1 VRKNLLR
8 FGLGLAVPV
17 LLALIIR
24 SLFEVVPAVKYLEP
38 SREAR
43 INEYLALDRWLAVTG
58 HPVRIGDSGDLAS
71 LKAAPEGTV
80 VIQSALFDWTG
91 EAAEYLR
98 SWIEKGGSLVL
109 CLDYSW
115 EWDEDRIQGKFLAG
129 LGFGQG
135 ERPDGMEYYYD
146 PAEPAYESNI
156 IIDPPAEGE
165 PLILTDYNG
174 LVRVARRSLG
184 RGRIAVSGKPRF
196 MTSQALREEQNARL
210 AWYLLAGD
218 PPEPEGV
225 FNPGI
230 FFIRGREKVQGL
242 VGRLFRQGNFTVLII
257 SGLVFLFV
265 GFWSVIPG
273 FGVARGDDVY
283 PGRPLRERFLAEG
296 RFLKRWGA
304 LDSFRAAYL
313 REIARRLK
321 KREGPNSEEEIL
333 RRALEIW
340 EKAAG
345 QRDLA
350 AARTALSPGRLKDR
364 AFTKSI
370 IILKTIVEGL

>member
-1 VRKNLLR
+1 M
-8 FGLGLAVPV
+8 
-17 LLALIIR
+17 
-24 SLFEVVPAVKYLEP
+24 
-38 SREAR
+38 
-43 INEYLALDRWLAVTG
+43 
-58 HPVRIGDSGDLAS
+58 
-71 LKAAPEGTV
+71 
-80 VIQSALFDWTG
+80 VIQSALFDWTW

-115 EWDEDRIQGKFLAG
+115 EWNEDEIQGKFLAD

-135 ERPDGMEYYYD
+135 ERPDEPEYYYD

-174 LVRVARRSLG
+174 LVRVVRRSLG
-184 RGRIAVSGKPRF
+184 RGRIAVCGKPRF

-210 AWYLLAGD
+210 AWYLLTGD
-218 PPEPEGV
+218 PPEAEGV

-257 SGLVFLFV
+257 SGLGFLFV
-265 GFWSVIPG
+265 GVWSGIPG
-273 FGVARGDDVY
+273 FGVVRGDDAY

-304 LDSFRAAYL
+304 LDSFRAAYW

-321 KREGPNSEEEIL
+321 KRESPNNEEEIF